1 MRFAVCFWALF
12 PIAALGQAGS
22 PVFEAASV
30 KPAPPPPGAGRP
42 AMHGGPGT
50 PDPGRVTFNNF
61 TLMNVLARAYDMKS
75 YQVSGPAWLTS
86 ERYDIAAKI
95 PTGATKDQYDLML
108 QNLLA
113 ARFHLALHRET
124 RQLQG
129 FHLIAGRSGPRLKAS
144 PETEPAASG
153 QDSGEPESPP
163 KTDARGFPI
172 LTSPGLVLMEGVSGD
187 AVVTYLTAK
196 GQTIAALVDFL
207 SREFRLPI
215 LDRTGLGGKFDF
227 TLEFA
232 PQPPG
237 AVPPVEAGP
246 SNAAADSAP
255 NLTVAVQQQLGLKLT
270 PRKIA
275 VHMLVIDHAD
285 RVPAGN

>member
-1 MRFAVCFWALF
+1 MRFGVCFWALSS
-12 PIAALGQAGS
+12 IAAYGQPGS

-50 PDPGRVTFNNF
+50 SDPGRVAFNNV
-61 TLMNVLARAYDMKS
+61 TLMNVLARAYEVKS
-75 YQVSGPAWLTS
+75 YQVNGPTWLTS

-95 PTGATKDQYDLML
+95 PAGATKDQYDLML

-113 ARFHLALHRET
+113 ARFHLALHHET
-124 RQLQG
+124 HQLQG
-129 FHLIAGRSGPRLKAS
+129 FDLIARGSGPRLKAS
-144 PETEPAASG
+144 PETEPAATG

-163 KTDARGFPI
+163 KTDAGGFPI
-172 LTSPGLVLMEGVSGD
+172 LTSPGLVLMEGVRGD
-187 AVVTYLTAK
+187 AVVTFLTAK
-196 GQTIAALVDFL
+196 AQTVAALVDFL
-207 SREFRLPI
+207 SREFRVPI

-246 SNAAADSAP
+246 SNTAADSAP
-255 NLTVAVQQQLGLKLT
+255 NLTVAVQQQLGLKLA

-275 VHMLVIDHAD
+275 VDVLVIDHAD
-285 RVPAGN
+285 RLPAGN